1 MTSAAILSETDWDT
15 VHALFKD
22 AAVAQYGYGDGTDCA
37 ALVES
42 ATMLF
47 AMVPGVIEDGLSRDA
62 SYMRWRE
69 TIERLDVHNQVFGSL
84 APFPDCS
91 QVFPP
96 GMFGFAFVYP
106 PALGKLRL
114 LDVLL
119 EAQRV
124 AQVVAVVVDRIP
136 YRIAD
141 IMNAA
146 ARPGWVRYNSGQ
158 LAVLKRTAQLPAA
171 YPAVM

>member
-1 MTSAAILSETDWDT
+1 MSGATILSETDWDT
-15 VHALFKD
+15 VHALAKD
-22 AAVAQYGYGDGTDCA
+22 TAVAQYGYGDGTDCA
-37 ALVES
+37 ALVET
-42 ATMLF
+42 ANMLF
-47 AMVPGVIEDGLSRDA
+47 AMVPGVIEDGLTPDE

-69 TIERLDVHNQVFGSL
+69 TIERLDVHNEVFGSL
-84 APFPDCS
+84 APFPGCS

-119 EAQRV
+119 EAERV
-124 AQVVAVVVDRIP
+124 AQVVAVVTDQVP

-141 IMNAA
+141 IMTAGNAF
-146 ARPGWVRYNSGQ
+146 GWKRHNSGQ
-158 LAVLKRTAQLPAA
+158 LAVFKRTAQLPAA